1 MKYKKH
7 TFPWD
12 HWTMEDVLPDDIAR
26 RCFNA
31 CTTERAAPYPFGK
44 RANYEYNKRKWVSS
58 SSWHKMLDKDF
69 LKPILL
75 PFLTTECKDYIT
87 LDKADKWRAEWV
99 ADPPGFHLD
108 THPDIPEKK
117 LSAMIYLGYKK
128 TEGTSLY
135 GYGKDKGKSKHIPSG
150 FNVGMLFFPNKKT
163 LHGFPRD
170 RAVNNYRYAFL
181 LNIVDKTFKE
191 EPSWPVTF

>member
-1 MKYKKH
+1 
-7 TFPWD
+7 
-12 HWTMEDVLPDDIAR
+12 
-26 RCFNA
+26 
-31 CTTERAAPYPFGK
+31 
-44 RANYEYNKRKWVSS
+44 
-58 SSWHKMLDKDF
+58 
-69 LKPILL
+69 
-75 PFLTTECKDYIT
+75 
-87 LDKADKWRAEWV
+87 
-99 ADPPGFHLD
+99 LD

-135 GYGKDKGKSKHIPSG
+135 GNGKDKGKTKHIPSG